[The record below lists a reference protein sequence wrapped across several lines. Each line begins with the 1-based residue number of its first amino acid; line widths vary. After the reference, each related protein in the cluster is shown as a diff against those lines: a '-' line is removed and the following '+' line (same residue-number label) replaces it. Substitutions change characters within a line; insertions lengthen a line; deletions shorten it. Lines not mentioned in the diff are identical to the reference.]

1 MSTSKRKR
9 TAARQA
15 RQALAAAPPI
25 VLRLPRHPDDLQPRR
40 ARAPRAPGR
49 PPSRAAGRSALP
61 ARPPVADRATAPGA
75 RVAVT
80 STAHVVHSAR
90 VGRKTVD
97 GQKPARVG
105 LRAPGPREGGA
116 TRRDIAIEPSGSTQR
131 ERVQPS
137 KLLPAG
143 TSHRPLVFRA
153 LSRNRHALHRA
164 AADSEFPVSRRRP
177 RPAVQT
183 PAPTPPSSPC
193 RSQRRS
199 YILARGNRSKR
210 YTKLPLPETSAA
222 SERSVPLN
230 SVRKL
235 IASIRAT
242 VHRLELMLG
251 GVA

>member
-116 TRRDIAIEPSGSTQR
+116 TRRDVAIEPGGSTRPRRLQA
-131 ERVQPS
+131 S
-137 KLLPAG
+137 KPLPAG

-153 LSRNRHALHRA
+153 SSRNRHALQR
-164 AADSEFPVSRRRP
+164 AADSESPVSPRRSSAVRP
-177 RPAVQT
+177 PPAV
-183 PAPTPPSSPC
+183 PSNPC
-193 RSQRRS
+193 RSGRRS

-210 YTKLPLPETSAA
+210 YTKLGSPEAA
-222 SERSVPLN
+222 QASGRSVPLN
-230 SVRKL
+230 NVRAL

-242 VHRLELMLG
+242 VRRLELALG
-251 GVA
+251 GAS